1 MNDPHTI
8 FRLVPRADRKE
19 YATRMRG
26 TFAVALR
33 DLGRAYD
40 RFVLTLL
47 RDLGLFRR

>member
-1 MNDPHTI
+1 MDDPHTI
-8 FRLVPRADRKE
+8 FRLVTRPDRQE

-33 DLGRAYD
+33 DLGRASD
-40 RFVLTLL
+40 RFVLALL